1 MKSRRNF
8 LQQAASLTIGG
19 ALLGNASWAE
29 SFLKKRN
36 LPEKGIQLFTILMD
50 MEKDP
55 VGSLQK
61 LAAAGYKNIES
72 AFSKP
77 GSFYGKKPKEF
88 RSIVHDM
95 GMEWRSHHVVGSPL
109 KLPPNFKMPAGVDT
123 KSMKFPTVMTLK
135 DNSQELIDL
144 VAEAGIPYVVCSS
157 INIESGEEIKKSAE
171 ILQKAGE
178 QAKKAGLKF
187 AYHNHA
193 TEFDTTDGIV
203 SYDYFTSQISP
214 DILQLELDLGWVF
227 KAGKNPVEIFRKHK
241 GRIPLLHVKDMN
253 ANGDIVPFG
262 NGVYDFKA
270 AFKNLDLAGVEYF
283 FIEQDFPKNPFVDI
297 VTAANNFDKFKMAL

>member
-227 KAGKNPVEIFRKHK
+227 KAGKNPVDIFRKHK
-241 GRIPLLHVKDMN
+241 GRIPLLHLKDMN
-253 ANGDIVPFG
+253 ANGDMVPFG
-262 NGVYDFKA
+262 NGVYDFKET
-270 AFKNLDLAGVEYF
+270 FKNLDLAGVEYF

>member
-19 ALLGNASWAE
+19 VLLGNGSWAE

-144 VAEAGIPYVVCSS
+144 VAEAGIPYIVCSS

-193 TEFDTTDGIV
+193 TEFDTTEGIV
-203 SYDYFTSQISP
+203 SYDYFTAQISP
-214 DILQLELDLGWVF
+214 DILQLELDLGWAF
-227 KAGKNPVEIFRKHK
+227 KAGINPVEIFRKHK
-241 GRIPLLHVKDMN
+241 GRIPLLHLKDMN

-262 NGVYDFKA
+262 NGVYDFKET
-270 AFKNLDLAGVEYF
+270 FKNLDLAGVEYF

-297 VTAANNFDKFKMAL
+297 VTAANNFDKFKKAL

>member
-297 VTAANNFDKFKMAL
+297 VTAATNFEKFKKAL